1 MKKTNKVSVVLACYN
16 GEKTLEKTL
25 QSINNQKYN
34 IELIFIDDG
43 SKDSSLEIFKKYKFS
58 ENCQT
63 RLITRENKGFL
74 YSLDEGIKLSSGDFI
89 ARIDSD
95 DIWLENHLLLI
106 MNEFDKDDD
115 LVLVGTQGLEIDD
128 KEKTIGE
135 LNVPIGVS
143 NIIKYLHKD
152 SPFIHSSVVFKKEA
166 YEKTPGYLIGDS
178 ISAMHISDYNLWFEL
193 SKIGKVKN
201 LTARTILYRVSP
213 NSMSRKI
220 SKIINYKA
228 RYLIMKKVNSYY
240 KKYSFFS
247 FIEILKV
254 KLRICQYKFL
264 K

>member
-1 MKKTNKVSVVLACYN
+1 MKANQVSVVLACYN

-34 IELIFIDDG
+34 LELIFIDDG
-43 SKDSSLEIFKKYKFS
+43 SNDSSLEIFKKHKFS

-106 MNEFDKDDD
+106 MDEFDRDDN
-115 LVLVGTQGLEIDD
+115 LVLVGAQGIEID
-128 KEKTIGE
+128 EKNITHGE
-135 LNVPIGVS
+135 LNVPVDVTQ
-143 NIIKYLHKD
+143 IIKYLHKD

-166 YEKTPGYLIGDS
+166 YNKTSGYLIGDS
-178 ISAMHISDYNLWFEL
+178 VSAMHISDYNLWFEL
-193 SKIGKVKN
+193 SKIGRLINIKE
-201 LTARTILYRVSP
+201 RTVLYRVSA
-213 NSMSRKI
+213 NSMSRT
-220 SKIINYKA
+220 INRIVNYTA
-228 RYLIMKKVNSYY
+228 RYSVMKKVNSYY
-240 KKYSFFS
+240 KKYFFYS
-247 FIEILKV
+247 LIERIKV
-254 KLRICQYKFL
+254 KLRIYQYKFL